1 MGHPVAAHATVCTVL
16 PFSRLHQH
24 QLATLATLAAWAR
37 TGPAWDQPGPAAADI
52 AIYIFVTGQHSL
64 DTRVLLFWHQE
75 KSPSQL
81 TPSPCREHLLS
92 HSVHSTV
99 FIDWLFL
106 LSSTFS
112 EYCLFRLYRCQNGR
126 TLLET
131 RAQQHSPH
139 RAANAAFIAI
149 TIQHI
154 AMHCAGWVAAG
165 ARRSRVIPCNPTSQC
180 PAVIINCSHQHTC
193 YAECIEAQ
201 LQMVTPQP
209 QHCSS
214 QVQVQWGVWLPSP
227 AHIFLHTNYLGSAQN
242 RKYRIET

>member
-1 MGHPVAAHATVCTVL
+1 M
-16 PFSRLHQH
+16 
-24 QLATLATLAAWAR
+24 
-37 TGPAWDQPGPAAADI
+37 
-52 AIYIFVTGQHSL
+52 
-64 DTRVLLFWHQE
+64 
-75 KSPSQL
+75 SPSQL

-99 FIDWLFL
+99 FIDWLFFYL
-106 LSSTFS
+106 ARFLNIACFDV
-112 EYCLFRLYRCQNGR
+112 YRCQNGR

-154 AMHCAGWVAAG
+154 VMHCAGWVAAG
-165 ARRSRVIPCNPTSQC
+165 ARRSRVIPCNPTSHYQLQS
-180 PAVIINCSHQHTC
+180 PATSIHVMM

-214 QVQVQWGVWLPSP
+214 QVQVQ
-227 AHIFLHTNYLGSAQN
+227 
-242 RKYRIET
+242 